1 MVGLRDLGHQL
12 DVQRLGEVLHVLLQV
27 KYRCVHLP
35 LVLPVVVRPFLLE
48 FEIRARSRHQGI
60 DEVDLNLIDVDN
72 VRYVAT
78 GGVKRQIAVDCPII
92 RRTDLERTF
101 DNLGC
106 TRSQSQRD
114 RFFDNF
120 QVALRQKLAIDVLDS
135 LLGSVDEHDL
145 EKDVIMVHFSDGLG
159 VDRIRVAGE
168 LVDFLVALVLQLAH
182 EVGSFDA
189 SLAQL
194 LRDVEVALCRILA
207 LELAELN
214 PLVWLHLGQVV
225 GFGLLVL
232 SRAVRG
238 EQLGVRLEE
247 LAEDGASE
255 LDQHVLHLGEV
266 ALALGLGQDA
276 KADLHPLD
284 VVPVS
289 AHGCHLALLR
299 LMLFEQGADDEDRV
313 DAHLLVGQ
321 AQVALR
327 LDCQLGECD
336 GKAASQVVVLCV
348 DQGAAEGQVG
358 ALVLDLSGSGRS

>member
-1 MVGLRDLGHQL
+1 M
-12 DVQRLGEVLHVLLQV
+12 
-27 KYRCVHLP
+27 
-35 LVLPVVVRPFLLE
+35 
-48 FEIRARSRHQGI
+48 
-60 DEVDLNLIDVDN
+60 
-72 VRYVAT
+72 
-78 GGVKRQIAVDCPII
+78 
-92 RRTDLERTF
+92 
-101 DNLGC
+101 
-106 TRSQSQRD
+106 
-114 RFFDNF
+114 
-120 QVALRQKLAIDVLDS
+120 RQKLAIDVLDR

-159 VDRIRVAGE
+159 VDRIRVAGK
-168 LVDFLVALVLQLAH
+168 LIDFLAALVLQLAH

-214 PLVWLHLGQVV
+214 PLVWLHHGQVV

-255 LDQHVLHLGEV
+255 LDQDVLHLGEV

-284 VVPVS
+284 VVPVG

-327 LDCQLGECD
+327 LDGQLSERD
-336 GKAASQVVVLCV
+336 GKAARQVVVLCV

-358 ALVLDLSGSGRS
+358 ALVLDLSGCGRP